1 MERTKRHTNGD
12 NLEVSTFTFTVPA
25 GWTDY
30 ALIDSGNGAKLEQF
44 GLYRFVRPESQALW
58 SPTLPQKVWTSADAI
73 FHGDAQE
80 EGGKWQVTHP
90 LEPQWTMHYND
101 IRFWARATSF
111 RHLGVFPEQ
120 AAQWDWIRDIIQR
133 ANRPVRI
140 LNLFGYTGLAT
151 LVAASAGA
159 SVTHVDASKQSI
171 AWAKDNQRLSGL
183 EEKPIRWIVDDA
195 LKFVE
200 REGRRQARYD
210 GFIIDPPKFGRG
222 PKGEVWKLYESLP
235 TLLNACR
242 VLLSD
247 TPLFAV
253 LTIYAIRLSALS
265 LQPMIE
271 EMFAGHDGTTSVG
284 EMLLAEQSAGRML
297 STAIFARWTSL

>member
-1 MERTKRHTNGD
+1 MKN
-12 NLEVSTFTFTVPA
+12 NSTIPEFTFTQPA
-25 GWTDY
+25 GWNDY
-30 ALIDSGNGAKLEQF
+30 ALLDSGNGAKLEQF
-44 GLYRFVRPESQALW
+44 GSYRFVRPEAQALW
-58 SPTLPQKVWTSADAI
+58 TPALSENVWKSADAI

-80 EGGKWQVTHP
+80 EGGKWQVTRP
-90 LEPQWTMHYND
+90 LEPQWSMRYRD

-120 AAQWDWIRDIIQR
+120 AAQWDWIQNVIQR

-151 LVAASAGA
+151 LMAAQAGA

-171 AWAKDNQRLSGL
+171 AWAKENQHLSGL

-222 PKGEVWKLYESLP
+222 PKGEVWKLQESLP

-242 VLLSD
+242 AIISD

-253 LTIYAIRLSALS
+253 LTIYAVRLSALS
-265 LQPMIE
+265 LQPVIE
-271 EMFAGHDGTTSVG
+271 EMFADYNGVSNVG
-284 EMLLAEQSAGRML
+284 EMLLAEQSANRKL
-297 STAIFARWTSL
+297 STAIFARWASQRS

>member
-1 MERTKRHTNGD
+1 MKQNKLIHPA
-12 NLEVSTFTFTVPA
+12 FTFTVPG

-30 ALIDSGNGAKLEQF
+30 ALLDSGNGMKLEQF
-44 GLYRFVRPESQALW
+44 GPYRFVRPEAQALW
-58 SPTLPQKVWTSADAI
+58 TPALPEKTWNNADAI

-80 EGGKWQVTHP
+80 EGGKWQVTRP
-90 LEPQWTMHYND
+90 LEPQWSMGYRD
-101 IRFWARATSF
+101 IRFLARATSF

-120 AAQWDWIRDIIQR
+120 AAQWDWIRDAIQR

-151 LVAASAGA
+151 LMAAQAGA

-171 AWAKDNQRLSGL
+171 AWAKENQQLSGL
-183 EEKPIRWIVDDA
+183 EDKAIRWIVDDA
-195 LKFVE
+195 VKFVE

-222 PKGEVWKLYESLP
+222 PKGEVWKLQESLP

-242 VLLSD
+242 ALISD
-247 TPLFAV
+247 NPLFAV
-253 LTIYAIRLSALS
+253 LTIYAVRLSALS
-265 LQPMIE
+265 LQPVIGT
-271 EMFAGHDGTTSVG
+271 MFADHNGTSSVG
-284 EMLLAEQSAGRML
+284 EMLLAEQSANRLL
-297 STAIFARWTSL
+297 STAIFARWTTQS